1 MLGIYRKILRMNLH
15 QVPVHKI
22 QNQDYE
28 LSSFLLR
35 IHENIL
41 RVNLHQVPVYILQ
54 TKIENEHYEV
64 KFNHIKNP

>member
-1 MLGIYRKILRMNLH
+1 MFM
-15 QVPVHKI
+15 V
-22 QNQDYE
+22 
-28 LSSFLLR
+28 R